1 MAIKG
6 LIMAFARVKARFIY
20 DNNKW
25 MDQTV
30 TEQDGTNWTG
40 WGRRKGDGMYA
51 INRMEIKSE
60 VETELMGGMIWKHG
74 WDGWEMV

>member
-1 MAIKG
+1 MDGWVAIKG

-30 TEQDGTNWTG
+30 TEQDETTGLDWVGEPEGKGTEC
-40 WGRRKGDGMYA
+40 M
-51 INRMEIKSE
+51 
-60 VETELMGGMIWKHG
+60 L
-74 WDGWEMV
+74 